1 MDQQE
6 LQKNIALYYSKL
18 PPEVQSI
25 FAKMEWLEN
34 LKTLSASYN
43 LNDEQVQELG
53 TETTLVLLGIIHIEE
68 YAQKLVALG
77 LPTETTEKLLTEIDE
92 KILKE
97 VAPQLVETYNKNAE
111 DLEKGD
117 SQITESIDGR
127 FAKLP
132 EEVKKVIVDIGYNF
146 KINSIAQEY
155 KLNVPEMNTLEETTT
170 KVITGAIHP
179 DNFERELRTRLDLK
193 EETARAMATA
203 INAEILKPIRDKMEQ
218 VYTKPKTTL
227 YDIKPQRKVENLS
240 KATPQNTPAIKIVKP
255 DLSLPELKEGDE
267 KVDQKMTLIFAEK
280 LSTPIKSTTVSTD
293 HSLTNVTKQNN
304 TPKIIY
310 KVDPYRT
317 NPNE

>member
-18 PPEVQSI
+18 PPEVQKV

-34 LKTLSASYN
+34 LKVLSSVYG
-43 LNDEQVQELG
+43 LTDEQVQELG

-77 LPTETTEKLLTEIDE
+77 LSPETTDKLLAEIDE

-97 VAPQLVETYNKNAE
+97 VAPKLVEAYTQNVD
-111 DLEKGD
+111 DLEKNNSD
-117 SQITESIDGR
+117 ITEALDER
-127 FAKLP
+127 FSKLP
-132 EEVKKVIVDIGYNF
+132 EEIKKTIIDIGYNF

-170 KVITGAIHP
+170 RVITGAIHP
-179 DNFERELRTRLDLK
+179 DSFERELRTRLDLG
-193 EETARAMATA
+193 EDTARAMTRA
-203 INAEILKPIRDKMEQ
+203 INTEILKPIRDKMEQ
-218 VYTKPKTTL
+218 VYTNKPKTTL
-227 YDIKPQRKVENLS
+227 SDIRPQKRLENIAKPG
-240 KATPQNTPAIKIVKP
+240 
-255 DLSLPELKEGDE
+255 LSLPELKEGDA
-267 KVDQKMTLIFAEK
+267 KVDQKMTPIFAEK

-304 TPKIIY
+304 TPKITY
-310 KVDPYRT
+310 KVDPYRI